1 MILKLSFQESFLFE
15 FMYYWISF
23 DLQTRLEK
31 SFILTKVYLLSRIKA
46 SIVLISRA
54 YPISSKDFWIVLC
67 LWLLWFVPIPFVKAS
82 TFLMNTDCL
91 MNCTVLP
98 FIALFWGYTGIVK
111 IIRIQI
117 TLMPFYSVF
126 PLWLQMRH
134 MYKHSSMKGKTIN
147 NLNIHWKLVQLN
159 TYF

>member
-67 LWLLWFVPIPFVKAS
+67 LWLLWFVPIPFAKAS
-82 TFLMNTDCL
+82 TFLMIPIVWWIVWFCL
-91 MNCTVLP
+91 TYT
-98 FIALFWGYTGIVK
+98 ALFWDYTSIK
-111 IIRIQI
+111 DYQN
-117 TLMPFYSVF
+117 SD
-126 PLWLQMRH
+126 
-134 MYKHSSMKGKTIN
+134 
-147 NLNIHWKLVQLN
+147 
-159 TYF
+159 YFHAILLCVSPMLANAPYL